1 MKAYQKATINP
12 PVFFPAAAIV
22 LLLVALAA
30 FAPDFAQ
37 QLFGSI
43 QDWILGHVSWF
54 YILTVAIILISIVYL
69 ALSKYGD
76 IKLGPD
82 HSIPDFKDYTWF
94 AMLFSTGMGIGLMF
108 FGVAEPVMHYLS
120 PPIGAG
126 GTVQAAQDAMSI
138 TFFHWG
144 LHAWAIYA
152 IVGLILAFFCYR
164 HGLPLRLS
172 SALYPMIGER
182 IHGPIGQSVDTFAVI
197 GTVFGVATS
206 LGFGVAQINSGLNY
220 LVDLSVSTNVQIVL
234 IIIACGLATISVA
247 SGLDRGIKI
256 LSEFNLGLAVLLL
269 VFVLVLG
276 PTVFIFQAFIQN
288 TGNYLSNIIT
298 ATFNLYAYQ
307 PNDWIG
313 GWTLFYWGWWISW
326 SPFVGLFI
334 ARISRGRTIRQFVS
348 GVLLVPAGFTL
359 LWMTV
364 FGDTAIYYILV
375 DGLSEFGVVVQN
387 DVTQALFVF
396 LEKMPISTITSILA
410 VFMIVIFFVT
420 SADSGAL
427 VLDIL
432 SSKENMPSPVWQRIF
447 WSTLTGVVAIALL
460 LADGLQA
467 LQTATIASALPF
479 SIILLIAIYGLFK
492 ALKNEATKRRI
503 RFQTIARSQPLAQEQ
518 DWQKRLH
525 NLVVLPQ
532 QDQVVRYI
540 NRIVSPAMLAVAEEL
555 KSLGFDTEVNKETS
569 AEDGNSGGWVLSVAH
584 HGEYQDFSYGVR
596 PIAENRPTL
605 TSDDIKRPDNEIYY
619 RAEVYLI
626 EGGQDYD
633 IMGWTKEGVIADIL
647 DQYERHRHFLHMAY
661 DNETVP
667 DVNAKE

>member
-1 MKAYQKATINP
+1 
-12 PVFFPAAAIV
+12 
-22 LLLVALAA
+22 
-30 FAPDFAQ
+30 
-37 QLFGSI
+37 
-43 QDWILGHVSWF
+43 
-54 YILTVAIILISIVYL
+54 
-69 ALSKYGD
+69 
-76 IKLGPD
+76 
-82 HSIPDFKDYTWF
+82 
-94 AMLFSTGMGIGLMF
+94 
-108 FGVAEPVMHYLS
+108 
-120 PPIGAG
+120 
-126 GTVQAAQDAMSI
+126 
-138 TFFHWG
+138 
-144 LHAWAIYA
+144 
-152 IVGLILAFFCYR
+152 
-164 HGLPLRLS
+164 
-172 SALYPMIGER
+172 
-182 IHGPIGQSVDTFAVI
+182 
-197 GTVFGVATS
+197 
-206 LGFGVAQINSGLNY
+206 
-220 LVDLSVSTNVQIVL
+220 
-234 IIIACGLATISVA
+234 
-247 SGLDRGIKI
+247 
-256 LSEFNLGLAVLLL
+256 
-269 VFVLVLG
+269 
-276 PTVFIFQAFIQN
+276 
-288 TGNYLSNIIT
+288 
-298 ATFNLYAYQ
+298 
-307 PNDWIG
+307 
-313 GWTLFYWGWWISW
+313 
-326 SPFVGLFI
+326 
-334 ARISRGRTIRQFVS
+334 
-348 GVLLVPAGFTL
+348 
-359 LWMTV
+359 WMTV

-569 AEDGNSGGWVLSVAH
+569 AEDGNSGGWVLNVAH

>member
-12 PVFFPAAAIV
+12 PVFFPAAALV

-540 NRIVSPAMLAVAEEL
+540 NRIVSPAMQAVAEEL

-569 AEDGNSGGWVLSVAH
+569 AEDGSLGGWVLNVAH

>member
-12 PVFFPAAAIV
+12 PVFFPAAALV

-269 VFVLVLG
+269 LFVLVLG

-348 GVLLVPAGFTL
+348 GVILVPAGFTL

-387 DVTQALFVF
+387 DVSQALFVF

-432 SSKENMPSPVWQRIF
+432 SSKENKPSPVWQRIF

-532 QDQVVRYI
+532 HDQVVRYI
-540 NRIVSPAMLAVAEEL
+540 NRIVYPAMLAVAEEL

-569 AEDGNSGGWVLSVAH
+569 TEEGNSGGWVLNVAH

>member
-12 PVFFPAAAIV
+12 PVFFPAAALV

-269 VFVLVLG
+269 LFVLVLG

-447 WSTLTGVVAIALL
+447 WSTLTGIVAIALL

-569 AEDGNSGGWVLSVAH
+569 AADGNSGGWFLNVAH

>member
-1 MKAYQKATINP
+1 M
-12 PVFFPAAAIV
+12 
-22 LLLVALAA
+22 
-30 FAPDFAQ
+30 
-37 QLFGSI
+37 
-43 QDWILGHVSWF
+43 
-54 YILTVAIILISIVYL
+54 
-69 ALSKYGD
+69 
-76 IKLGPD
+76 
-82 HSIPDFKDYTWF
+82 
-94 AMLFSTGMGIGLMF
+94 
-108 FGVAEPVMHYLS
+108 
-120 PPIGAG
+120 
-126 GTVQAAQDAMSI
+126 
-138 TFFHWG
+138 
-144 LHAWAIYA
+144 
-152 IVGLILAFFCYR
+152 
-164 HGLPLRLS
+164 
-172 SALYPMIGER
+172 
-182 IHGPIGQSVDTFAVI
+182 
-197 GTVFGVATS
+197 
-206 LGFGVAQINSGLNY
+206 
-220 LVDLSVSTNVQIVL
+220 
-234 IIIACGLATISVA
+234 
-247 SGLDRGIKI
+247 
-256 LSEFNLGLAVLLL
+256 
-269 VFVLVLG
+269 
-276 PTVFIFQAFIQN
+276 
-288 TGNYLSNIIT
+288 
-298 ATFNLYAYQ
+298 
-307 PNDWIG
+307 
-313 GWTLFYWGWWISW
+313 
-326 SPFVGLFI
+326 
-334 ARISRGRTIRQFVS
+334 
-348 GVLLVPAGFTL
+348 PAGFTL

-569 AEDGNSGGWVLSVAH
+569 AEDGNSGGWVLNVAH

-596 PIAENRPTL
+596 PTAENRPTL